1 MHNKIKRDTFAT
13 PFKSRLF
20 FIKKGFFPTRTTIYI
35 MKKLYSLLLIA
46 ALCLLSQTAMAAI
59 DGFVTE
65 DSDKSIIHNGVT
77 YDEGKA
83 QTPGSNAYTGDIEIP
98 EGVTTLKNKTVG
110 FLFWS
115 TQVGTFQYSTITSA
129 SLPASLTEIQQ
140 GAFSDCPLLQEI
152 NVHED
157 NEDYMS
163 IDGCVYKYTTVN
175 GEKVPT
181 TLVFVPGGKSSV
193 NIDSR
198 ITSIADCAFD
208 GCTNIKE
215 VTIPAGVTSIGK
227 YAFTGCNLDRII
239 CNATTPPEVTGDS
252 EDEGWGFQDLAV
264 TEIIVPSSAKTE
276 YEDSPDWGA
285 FANQLKVAYL
295 EISAEVISYKELNSN
310 GVYEVVRIE
319 VINITGKNNEVF
331 AAAPEGWT
339 MTDSNGNS
347 YSLTTALTNSNKTVK
362 VTMIDIPTEWGDY
375 TLNIPAGSLKSE
387 DGTECQKTQRRW
399 TIQAPEYEYKEETAS
414 LTLKIHDTDTVFK
427 WSYTN
432 DEGTLVESSEPH
444 TVGSMLYKKDN
455 SSTVGNVTTITTTYY
470 NSANAEYSRTFA
482 NNNWQALYVPF
493 DLVYNAS
500 WDAIFEVGKITHV
513 TDYYDTN
520 NNVVWFYVTV
530 DILGT
535 DDVETFRIPAN
546 TPALIRSK
554 HSGDA
559 VTRTFSVGNGN
570 TIAAS
575 ADAFEVESSNGN
587 KYSFT
592 GNYKKQN
599 SGEIAENIG
608 EDFGSIYAMSGGQ
621 IKNAGNE
628 NVALRAYRWFMTIKE
643 NPSLQSDITFSY
655 GKFNGEETDIPEVRV
670 QVFEKDLYY
679 DLSGRRVDNPSN
691 GIYIINGRKVFVK

>member
-1 MHNKIKRDTFAT
+1 
-13 PFKSRLF
+13 
-20 FIKKGFFPTRTTIYI
+20 
-35 MKKLYSLLLIA
+35 MKKLYSLLLTA
-46 ALCLLSQTAMAAI
+46 ALCLLSQTTLAQEQPPTYEAVANDPNSKTESNFNYNEIKEGGIFGWLGTLVGYAI
-59 DGFVTE
+59 VN
-65 DSDKSIIHNGVT
+65 NGGSK
-77 YDEGKA
+77 DEL
-83 QTPGSNAYTGDIEIP
+83 GSNLYYGDVEVP
-98 EGVTTLKNKTVG
+98 SEYNGKPVTTLKTVIRN
-110 FLFWS
+110 S
-115 TQVGTFQYSTITSA
+115 SYVGAFQYSYITSCH
-129 SLPASLTEIQQ
+129 LPATITEIQQ
-140 GAFSDCPLLQEI
+140 GAFSDCPYLTKI
-152 NVHED
+152 TVDED
-157 NEDYMS
+157 NEKYMS
-163 IDGCVYKYTTVN
+163 IDGCVYEYTTVN
-175 GEKVPT
+175 GEKIPT

-239 CNATTPPEVTGDS
+239 CNATTPPDVYGNS
-252 EDEGWGFQDLAV
+252 GSEGWGFQDLAV
-264 TEIIVPSSAKTE
+264 TEVIVPSSAITT
-276 YEDSPDWGA
+276 YDSNADWNGFTFKA
-285 FANQLKVAYL
+285 AYL
-295 EISAEVISYKELNSN
+295 EISAEVISYKELNN

-339 MTDSNGNS
+339 MTDANGNS
-347 YSLTTALTNSNKTVK
+347 YSLTTELTNSNKTVQ

-387 DGTECQKTQRRW
+387 DGTECQEIHRRW

-414 LTLKIHDTDTVFK
+414 LTLKIYDGDTEFK

-432 DEGTLVESSEPH
+432 DEGTPVESSEPH
-444 TVGSMLYKKDN
+444 TVGSMLYKKEN
-455 SSTVGNVTTITTTYY
+455 SSTAGNVTTITTTYY

-500 WDAIFEVGKITHV
+500 WDAIFEVGEITHV

-535 DDVETFRIPAN
+535 DDVETLRIPAN

-575 ADAFEVESSNGN
+575 TEAFEVESSNGN
-587 KYSFT
+587 IYSFT
-592 GNYKKQN
+592 GNYKRQN
-599 SGEIAENIG
+599 SGEIAESIG
-608 EDFGSIYAMSGGQ
+608 TDFGSIYAMSGGV
-621 IKNAGNE
+621 IKKAGNA
-628 NVALRAYRWFMTIKE
+628 NVALRAYRWFLTITE

-655 GKFNGEETDIPEVRV
+655 GKFDGEETDIPEVRV
-670 QVFEKDLYY
+670 QVFEKDVYY

>member
-1 MHNKIKRDTFAT
+1 
-13 PFKSRLF
+13 
-20 FIKKGFFPTRTTIYI
+20 
-35 MKKLYSLLLIA
+35 MKKLSKLLLTAVI
-46 ALCLLSQTAMAAI
+46 CLLSQTVMAAI

-65 DSDKSIIHNGVT
+65 DNDKSIIHNGVT
-77 YDEGKA
+77 YNEGKA
-83 QTPGSNAYTGDIEIP
+83 QTPGSNAYTGDIEVP
-98 EGVTTLKNKTVG
+98 EGVTTLKTVTITNG
-110 FLFWS
+110 WMFWQV
-115 TQVGTFQYSTITSA
+115 TTVGTFQYSTITSA

-152 NVHED
+152 NVHKD
-157 NEDYMS
+157 NTKYMS
-163 IDGCVYKYTTVN
+163 IEGCVYEYELVDGDT
-175 GEKVPT
+175 VPT
-181 TLVFVPGGKSSV
+181 TLVFVPGGKSIV
-193 NIDSR
+193 NIDKR
-198 ITSIADCAFD
+198 ITKIADCAFD

-239 CNATTPPEVTGDS
+239 CNATTPPEVYEASGN
-252 EDEGWGFQDLAV
+252 EGWGFQDLAV
-264 TEIIVPSSAKTE
+264 KEVIVNSSAITT
-276 YEDSPDWGA
+276 YEDHADWSGFTFKA
-285 FANQLKVAYL
+285 AYL
-295 EISAEVISYKELNSN
+295 EISAEVISYKELNN

-331 AAAPEGWT
+331 AAVPEGWT
-339 MTDSNGNS
+339 MTDANGNS
-347 YSLTTALTNSNKTVK
+347 YSLTTELTNSNKTVQ

-414 LTLKIHDTDTVFK
+414 LTLKIYDTDKEFK

-455 SSTVGNVTTITTTYY
+455 STTEGNVTTITTTYY

-500 WDAIFEVGKITHV
+500 WDAIFEVGEITQV
-513 TDYYDTN
+513 TDYYDAN
-520 NNVVWFYVTV
+520 NNIVWFYVTV

-535 DDVETFRIPAN
+535 DGVETLRIPAN

-587 KYSFT
+587 IYSFT

-599 SGEIAENIG
+599 SGEIAESIG
-608 EDFGSIYAMSGGQ
+608 KDFGSIYAMSGGQ
-621 IKNAGNE
+621 IKNAGNA
-628 NVALRAYRWFMTIKE
+628 NVALRAYRWFLTITE

-670 QVFEKDLYY
+670 QVFEKDVYY

>member
-1 MHNKIKRDTFAT
+1 
-13 PFKSRLF
+13 
-20 FIKKGFFPTRTTIYI
+20 
-35 MKKLYSLLLIA
+35 MKKIYSLLLTA
-46 ALCLLSQTAMAAI
+46 ALCLLSQTTLAQEPTYEAVANDPNSKTGSDFNYDEIKEGGFFGWGGTLVGYAI
-59 DGFVTE
+59 VNNGGSKDNLGSNLYYGDVVVPSE
-65 DSDKSIIHNGVT
+65 HNG
-77 YDEGKA
+77 K
-83 QTPGSNAYTGDIEIP
+83 P
-98 EGVTTLKNKTVG
+98 VTTLKTVVKN
-110 FLFWS
+110 LS
-115 TQVGTFQYSTITSA
+115 NVGAFQYSYITSCHLPATITD
-129 SLPASLTEIQQ
+129 IQQ
-140 GAFSDCPLLQEI
+140 GAFSDCPYLTKITVDE
-152 NVHED
+152 N
-157 NEDYMS
+157 NTKYMS
-163 IDGCVYKYTTVN
+163 IDGCVYEYKLVDGDT
-175 GEKVPT
+175 VPT
-181 TLVFVPGGKSSV
+181 TLVFIPGGKPSV
-193 NIDSR
+193 NIDKR
-198 ITSIADCAFD
+198 ITKIADCVFD

-239 CNATTPPEVTGDS
+239 CNATTPPEVTGNS
-252 EDEGWGFQDLAV
+252 GSEGWGFQDLAV
-264 TEIIVPSSAKTE
+264 KEVIVKSSAITT
-276 YEDSPDWGA
+276 YDNNSDWGGFTFKA
-285 FANQLKVAYL
+285 AYL
-295 EISAEVISYKELNSN
+295 EITAEVISYKELNN

-331 AAAPEGWT
+331 AAVPEGWT
-339 MTDSNGNS
+339 MTDANGNS
-347 YSLTTALTNSNKTVK
+347 YSFTTALTNNNKTVQ

-387 DGTECQKTQRRW
+387 DGTECQEIHRRW

-414 LTLKIHDTDTVFK
+414 LTLKIYDTDKEFK

-455 SSTVGNVTTITTTYY
+455 STTEGNVTTITTTYY

-500 WDAIFEVGKITHV
+500 WDAIFEVGEITQV
-513 TDYYDTN
+513 TDYYDAN
-520 NNVVWFYVTV
+520 NNIVWFYVTV

-535 DDVETFRIPAN
+535 DGVETLRIPAN

-587 KYSFT
+587 IYSFT

-599 SGEIAENIG
+599 SGEIAESIG
-608 EDFGSIYAMSGGQ
+608 KDFGSIYAMSGGN
-621 IKNAGNE
+621 IKKAGNA
-628 NVALRAYRWFMTIKE
+628 NVALRAYRWFLTITE

-670 QVFEKDLYY
+670 QVFEKDVYY

>member
-1 MHNKIKRDTFAT
+1 
-13 PFKSRLF
+13 
-20 FIKKGFFPTRTTIYI
+20 
-35 MKKLYSLLLIA
+35 MKKIYSLLLTA
-46 ALCLLSQTAMAAI
+46 TLCLLSQTVMAAI

-65 DSDKSIIHNGVT
+65 DNDESIIHNGVT
-77 YDEGKA
+77 YNEGKS
-83 QTPGSNAYTGDIEIP
+83 QTPGSNAYTGDIKVP
-98 EGVTTLKNKTVG
+98 EGVTTLKTVTITNG
-110 FLFWS
+110 WQFWQA
-115 TQVGTFQYSTITSA
+115 TTVGTFQYSTITSA
-129 SLPASLTEIQQ
+129 LLPASLTEIQQ
-140 GAFSDCPLLQEI
+140 GAFSDCPYLTKI
-152 NVHED
+152 TVDKD
-157 NEDYMS
+157 NTKYMS
-163 IDGCVYKYTTVN
+163 IDGCVYEYKLVDGDT
-175 GEKVPT
+175 VPT
-181 TLVFVPGGKSSV
+181 TLVSVPGGKPSV

-239 CNATTPPEVTGDS
+239 CNATTPPEVTGNS
-252 EDEGWGFQDLAV
+252 GSEGWGFQDLAV
-264 TEIIVPSSAKTE
+264 KEVIVHSSAITT
-276 YEDSPDWGA
+276 YDNHSDWGGFTFKA
-285 FANQLKVAYL
+285 AYL
-295 EISAEVISYKELNSN
+295 EISAEVISYKELNN

-331 AAAPEGWT
+331 AAVPEGWT
-339 MTDSNGNS
+339 MTDANGNS
-347 YSLTTALTNSNKTVK
+347 YSLTTALTNSNKTVQ

-387 DGTECQKTQRRW
+387 DGTECQEIHRRW

-414 LTLKIHDTDTVFK
+414 LTLKIYDTDKEFK

-455 SSTVGNVTTITTTYY
+455 STTEGNVTTITTTYY

-500 WDAIFEVGKITHV
+500 WDAIFEVGEITQV
-513 TDYYDTN
+513 TDYYDAN
-520 NNVVWFYVTV
+520 NNIVWFYVTV

-535 DDVETFRIPAN
+535 DGVETLRIPAN

-587 KYSFT
+587 IYCFT

-621 IKNAGNE
+621 IKNAGNA
-628 NVALRAYRWFMTIKE
+628 NVALRAYRWFLTITE

-670 QVFEKDLYY
+670 QVFEKDVYY

>member
-1 MHNKIKRDTFAT
+1 
-13 PFKSRLF
+13 
-20 FIKKGFFPTRTTIYI
+20 
-35 MKKLYSLLLIA
+35 MKKLYSLLLTA
-46 ALCLLSQTAMAAI
+46 ALCLLSQTVMAAI

-65 DSDKSIIHNGVT
+65 DNDKSIIHNGVT
-77 YDEGKA
+77 YNEGKA
-83 QTPGSNAYTGDIEIP
+83 QTPGSNAYTGDIVVP
-98 EGVTTLKNKTVG
+98 KGVTTLKTVTITNG
-110 FLFWS
+110 WMFWQV
-115 TQVGTFQYSTITSA
+115 TTVGTFQYSTITSA
-129 SLPASLTEIQQ
+129 LLPASLTEIQQ

-152 NVHED
+152 NVHKD
-157 NEDYMS
+157 NTKYMS
-163 IDGCVYKYTTVN
+163 IEGCVYEYELVDGDT
-175 GEKVPT
+175 VPT
-181 TLVFVPGGKSSV
+181 TLVFVPGGKYSV

-198 ITSIADCAFD
+198 ITKIADCAFD

-239 CNATTPPEVTGDS
+239 CNAKTPPEVTGDS
-252 EDEGWGFQDLAV
+252 GDEGWGFQDLAV
-264 TEIIVPSSAKTE
+264 KEVIVPSSAITT
-276 YEDSPDWGA
+276 YEEDYDDWSGFTFKA
-285 FANQLKVAYL
+285 AYL
-295 EISAEVISYKELNSN
+295 EISAEVISYKELNN

-319 VINITGKNNEVF
+319 VINITGKNNEEFTAV
-331 AAAPEGWT
+331 PEGWT
-339 MTDSNGNS
+339 MTDANGNS
-347 YSLTTALTNSNKTVK
+347 YSLTTALTNSNKTVQ

-387 DGTECQKTQRRW
+387 DGTECQEIHRRW
-399 TIQAPEYEYKEETAS
+399 TIQAPEYEYKEGTAS
-414 LTLKIHDTDTVFK
+414 LTLKIYDTDTEFK

-500 WDAIFEVGKITHV
+500 WDAIFEVGEITQV

-520 NNVVWFYVTV
+520 NNIVWFYVTV

-535 DDVETFRIPAN
+535 DGVETLRIPAN

-587 KYSFT
+587 IYSFT

-599 SGEIAENIG
+599 SGEIAESIG

-621 IKNAGNE
+621 IKNAGNA
-628 NVALRAYRWFMTIKE
+628 NVALRAYRWFLTITE

-655 GKFNGEETDIPEVRV
+655 GKFDGEETDIPEVRV
-670 QVFEKDLYY
+670 QVFEKDVYY

>member
-1 MHNKIKRDTFAT
+1 MPLLNLKRSFLNKKE
-13 PFKSRLF
+13 LF
-20 FIKKGFFPTRTTIYI
+20 SHKNHFRI
-35 MKKLYSLLLIA
+35 MKKLYSMLLTA
-46 ALCLLSQTAMAAI
+46 ALCLLSQTAMASI

-77 YDEGKA
+77 YNEGKD
-83 QTPGSNAYTGDIEIP
+83 QTPGSNAYTGDIVVP

-129 SLPASLTEIQQ
+129 SLPASLTDIQQ

-157 NEDYMS
+157 NTKYMS
-163 IDGCVYKYTTVN
+163 IDGCVYEYKLVN
-175 GEKVPT
+175 GEKVPQ

-198 ITSIADCAFD
+198 ITEIADCAFD

-239 CNATTPPEVTGDS
+239 CNATTPPEVYDTSGS
-252 EDEGWGFQDLAV
+252 EGWGFQDLAV
-264 TEIIVPSSAKTE
+264 TEVIVPSSAITT
-276 YEDSPDWGA
+276 YVNHADWGGFTFKA
-285 FANQLKVAYL
+285 AYL

-339 MTDSNGNS
+339 MTDANGNS
-347 YSLTTALTNSNKTVK
+347 YSLTTELTNSNKTVK

-414 LTLKIHDTDTVFK
+414 LTLKIYDTDTEFK

-455 SSTVGNVTTITTTYY
+455 SSTVGNVTTVTTTYY

-500 WDAIFEVGKITHV
+500 WDAIFEVGEIKSV
-513 TDYYDTN
+513 TDYYDAEN
-520 NNVVWFYVTV
+520 NIVWFYVTV

-535 DDVETFRIPAN
+535 DDVETLEIPAN

-587 KYSFT
+587 IYSFT
-592 GNYKKQN
+592 GNYKRQN
-599 SGEIAENIG
+599 SGKIADSIG
-608 EDFGSIYAMSGGQ
+608 TDFGSIYAMSGGV
-621 IKNAGNE
+621 IKKAGNA
-628 NVALRAYRWFMTIKE
+628 NVALRAYRWFLTITE

-655 GKFNGEETDIPEVRV
+655 GKFDGEETDIPEVRV
-670 QVFEKDLYY
+670 QVFEKDVYY

>member
-1 MHNKIKRDTFAT
+1 
-13 PFKSRLF
+13 
-20 FIKKGFFPTRTTIYI
+20 
-35 MKKLYSLLLIA
+35 
-46 ALCLLSQTAMAAI
+46 MAAI

-77 YDEGKA
+77 YDEGKN
-83 QTPGSNAYTGDIEIP
+83 QTPGSNAYTGDIVVP
-98 EGVTTLKNKTVG
+98 EGVTKLKNKTVG
-110 FLFWS
+110 FFLWQ
-115 TQVGTFQYSTITSA
+115 TPVGTFQYSTITSA

-140 GAFSDCPLLQEI
+140 GAFSDCPYLTRITVDE
-152 NVHED
+152 N
-157 NEDYMS
+157 NEKYMS
-163 IDGCVYKYTTVN
+163 IDGCVYEYKLVD

-181 TLVFVPGGKSSV
+181 TLVFVPGGKPSV

-215 VTIPAGVTSIGK
+215 VTIPAGVTSIGQ

-239 CNATTPPEVTGDS
+239 CNATTPPEVDGYS
-252 EDEGWGFQDLAV
+252 GDEGWGFQDLAV
-264 TEIIVPSSAKTE
+264 TEVIVPSSAITT
-276 YEDSPDWGA
+276 YDSDDDWGGFTFKA
-285 FANQLKVAYL
+285 AYL
-295 EISAEVISYKELNSN
+295 EISAEVFSYKELNN

-339 MTDSNGNS
+339 MTDENGNS
-347 YSLTTALTNSNKTVK
+347 YSLTTALTNSNKTVQ
-362 VTMIDIPTEWGDY
+362 VTMIDIPTEWGNY
-375 TLNIPAGSLKSE
+375 TLNIPAGSLKST
-387 DGTECQKTQRRW
+387 DGTECQEIHRRW

-414 LTLKIHDTDTVFK
+414 LTLKIYDDDTEFK

-432 DEGTLVESSEPH
+432 DEGTPVESSEPH
-444 TVGSMLYKKDN
+444 TVGSMLYKKEN
-455 SSTVGNVTTITTTYY
+455 SSTEGNVTTITTTYY

-500 WDAIFEVGKITHV
+500 WDAIFEVGEIKHV

-520 NNVVWFYVTV
+520 NNIVWFYVTV

-535 DDVETFRIPAN
+535 DSVKTLRIPAN

-587 KYSFT
+587 RYSFT
-592 GNYKKQN
+592 GNYKRQN
-599 SGEIAENIG
+599 SGEIAESIG
-608 EDFGSIYAMSGGQ
+608 KDFGSIYAMSGGV

-628 NVALRAYRWFMTIKE
+628 NVALRAYRWFLTITE

-670 QVFEKDLYY
+670 QVFEKDVYY
-679 DLSGRRVDNPSN
+679 DLGGRRVDNPSN

>member
-1 MHNKIKRDTFAT
+1 
-13 PFKSRLF
+13 
-20 FIKKGFFPTRTTIYI
+20 
-35 MKKLYSLLLIA
+35 MKKLYSLLLTA
-46 ALCLLSQTAMAAI
+46 ALCLLSQTVMAAI

-77 YDEGKA
+77 YDEGKN
-83 QTPGSNAYTGDIEIP
+83 QTPGSNAYTGDIVVP
-98 EGVTTLKNKTVG
+98 EGVTTLKAVNITNG
-110 FLFWS
+110 WMFWQV
-115 TQVGTFQYSTITSA
+115 TTVGTFQYSTITSA

-157 NEDYMS
+157 NTKYMS
-163 IDGCVYKYTTVN
+163 IDGCVYEYKLVD

-227 YAFTGCNLDRII
+227 YAFTGCNLDKII
-239 CNATTPPEVTGDS
+239 CNATTPPEVTGNS
-252 EDEGWGFQDLAV
+252 GSEGWGFQDLAV
-264 TEIIVPSSAKTE
+264 TEIIVPSSAKTA
-276 YEDSPDWGA
+276 YEDSADWGA

-295 EISAEVISYKELNSN
+295 EISAEVILYKELNSD

-339 MTDSNGNS
+339 MTDANGNS
-347 YSLTTALTNSNKTVK
+347 YSLTTALTNSNKTVQ
-362 VTMIDIPTEWGDY
+362 VTMNDIPTEWGDY

-387 DGTECQKTQRRW
+387 DGTECQEIHRRW

-414 LTLKIHDTDTVFK
+414 LTLKIYDTDTEFK

-444 TVGSMLYKKDN
+444 TVGSMLYKKEN
-455 SSTVGNVTTITTTYY
+455 SSTAGNVTTVTTTYY

-520 NNVVWFYVTV
+520 NNIVWFYVTV

-535 DDVETFRIPAN
+535 DGVETFSIPAN

-575 ADAFEVESSNGN
+575 ADAFEVKSSNGN
-587 KYSFT
+587 TYSFT

-621 IKNAGNE
+621 IKKAGNA
-628 NVALRAYRWFMTIKE
+628 NVALRTYRWFLTITE

-670 QVFEKDLYY
+670 QVFEKDVYY